1 MGLALGERMKF
12 GSIPRLRSIP
22 RMLAPHLKSCSFFDP
37 MQSPEYAAQM
47 DLDLNALRVLYRV
60 VEDAHHNWQGGDPG
74 EQNLLASMK
83 QQLYAAL
90 MDHLFRSGKI

>member
-1 MGLALGERMKF
+1 
-12 GSIPRLRSIP
+12 
-22 RMLAPHLKSCSFFDP
+22 
-37 MQSPEYAAQM
+37 MQPPEIAAQM
-47 DLDLNALRVLYRV
+47 ELDINALRVLHRV
-60 VEDAHHNWQGGDPG
+60 VNDAHQNWQGGDPG

>member
-1 MGLALGERMKF
+1 
-12 GSIPRLRSIP
+12 
-22 RMLAPHLKSCSFFDP
+22 
-37 MQSPEYAAQM
+37 MQPPEYAAQM

-60 VEDAHHNWQGGDPG
+60 VEDAHHNWQGGDPE